1 MEILHHKHQNTHKNL
16 FLKKGGRGQHSIT
29 PTQTLVQHTLSM
41 GPFLPVLLHQPSWEC
56 PFRKSLV
63 LCPCWVT
70 LESLSLS
77 GCSLSIFHSVLL
89 FPTIA
94 PQDFHYAFNRKLT
107 CSFSVV
113 VRRLWNLWMHP
124 ALLWLHPNTVADSI
138 WTVEGQS
145 LWLRWSKMINQLFK
159 LATGR
164 NN

>member
-41 GPFLPVLLHQPSWEC
+41 GPFLPVLLNQPSWAC

-89 FPTIA
+89 FPTHSPSGLSLRFQPETHMFLLRSGAKTLEPVNASCIA
-94 PQDFHYAFNRKLT
+94 LASPKHRGWLDLN
-107 CSFSVV
+107 S
-113 VRRLWNLWMHP
+113 RRAITMT
-124 ALLWLHPNTVADSI
+124 TV
-138 WTVEGQS
+138 
-145 LWLRWSKMINQLFK
+145 K
-159 LATGR
+159 
-164 NN
+164 